1 MQLNTVL
8 KKDFQI
14 KLQLL
19 QQLLSRLFVVELPQ
33 ELSQLQQIVIPT
45 KLFQDLSM
53 LEINT

>member
-1 MQLNTVL
+1 MQLNMVL

-19 QQLLSRLFVVELPQ
+19 QQLPFQLFVVELLQ
-33 ELSQLQQIVIPT
+33 ELSQLQQIAILT
-45 KLFQDLSM
+45 KLFQDLLM